1 MWKLKHSGWNDVVT
15 HDLNV
20 SLQWQREDSMR
31 NDIHKKSERV
41 SEVLRKKSVPQNS
54 EKRKLMF
61 IYLMLKDKFK
71 VAETNS
77 EMI

>member
-1 MWKLKHSGWNDVVT
+1 
-15 HDLNV
+15 
-20 SLQWQREDSMR
+20 MR